1 MPGLEPFVAM
11 HRLNISKEKKPV
23 KQAQRRFHPDLIPL
37 IEEEVSKLIKFGFI
51 REVKYPR
58 WISNIVPIKKKN
70 GQVRVCID
78 FRDLNEACPKDDF
91 PLPITE
97 LLIDS
102 TTQYAIMPFM
112 DGYARYNQIRMAPED
127 EEVTTFRTPLGIY
140 CYKVMSFGLLEHKNE
155 E

>member
-1 MPGLEPFVAM
+1 MSGLEPSVAM

-23 KQAQRRFHPDLIPL
+23 KQAQRQFHPDLIPL
-37 IEEEVSKLIKFGFI
+37 IEKEVSKLIKVGFI
-51 REVKYPR
+51 REVKYLK
-58 WISNIVPIKKKN
+58 WISNIVPVKKKN

-102 TTQYAIMPFM
+102 TTQYVIMSFM
-112 DGYARYNQIRMAPED
+112 DGYAGYN
-127 EEVTTFRTPLGIY
+127 
-140 CYKVMSFGLLEHKNE
+140 
-155 E
+155 